1 MYYFIGIVT
10 FIGLLLPLVL
20 HFKLKRLIRAAEH
33 PGKSEHPLIK
43 VMLNK
48 FTACYKVKVG
58 VNNVDNFA
66 RKFKALIQKLFRSKN
81 YPQLIVKKLA
91 KKLWIMWIN
100 YFFSKFSP
108 IFTTFPAPIVINK
121 SPSVQFSNKYF
132 SVFSKLEK

>member
-1 MYYFIGIVT
+1 MW
-10 FIGLLLPLVL
+10 
-20 HFKLKRLIRAAEH
+20 
-33 PGKSEHPLIK
+33 
-43 VMLNK
+43 
-48 FTACYKVKVG
+48 VKN

-132 SVFSKLEK
+132 SVSSKLEK